1 MYGGFA
7 AGLVLLLLCTVQ
19 FQRET
24 GKGGEEGSQYVKPTY
39 VSSKFNNCCPF
50 EWHHFGHVD
59 FFGQWQNNN
68 TLSRGGVY
76 WKSPGPLWPLGANCL
91 RGHIFQFIPTWGSVL
106 PFFFPEREC
115 IGNNPSN
122 RITVKSKTPRIR
134 PLSHLKWFSQS
145 FLDLI
150 LRDILIFQCSRP
162 FRNLFRLPFKLMPA
176 TVLQALATLSKRCT
190 K

>member
-7 AGLVLLLLCTVQ
+7 AGLLLLLLCTVQ

-91 RGHIFQFIPTWGSVL
+91 RGHIFQFIPTRGSVL
-106 PFFFPEREC
+106 PFFFPERGC
-115 IGNNPSN
+115 IWNYSRSIKKNDLLGSFIDIRGHLYWYWYWSSPPLWRAPPFPTTGRILSN
-122 RITVKSKTPRIR
+122 IV
-134 PLSHLKWFSQS
+134 LSVFFSWQ
-145 FLDLI
+145 
-150 LRDILIFQCSRP
+150 
-162 FRNLFRLPFKLMPA
+162 PA
-176 TVLQALATLSKRCT
+176 NMISDPDRG
-190 K
+190 

>member
-91 RGHIFQFIPTWGSVL
+91 RGHIFQFIPTRGSVL

-115 IGNNPSN
+115 IGNY
-122 RITVKSKTPRIR
+122 
-134 PLSHLKWFSQS
+134 PLNSRGCIDSIHINSIHSRSLKKNVWYVISGPCHIFVT
-145 FLDLI
+145 L
-150 LRDILIFQCSRP
+150 LRL
-162 FRNLFRLPFKLMPA
+162 
-176 TVLQALATLSKRCT
+176 
-190 K
+190 